1 MDLTTFIITG
11 PSTITTSAGKMGGG
25 GPAKTGA
32 AYNLM
37 STCATDTFSVS
48 EAPNIPTLC
57 GTLTG
62 DHCMYPMKI
71 SATFNITIAIE
82 THIQFMFIFISVYF
96 DVSQNCHTM
105 AFSFGQTAIGTTTP
119 TTRSFTIKVIFINIL
134 TIPLP
139 NFEIQ

>member
-1 MDLTTFIITG
+1 
-11 PSTITTSAGKMGGG
+11 MGGG

-71 SATFNITIAIE
+71 SATFKITIAIE
-82 THIQFMFIFISVYF
+82 TKPSVT
-96 DVSQNCHTM
+96 C
-105 AFSFGQTAIGTTTP
+105 GE
-119 TTRSFTIKVIFINIL
+119 K
-134 TIPLP
+134 LP
-139 NFEIQ
+139 NMSPKSL